1 MAGIVGYG
9 AHLPRHRIKVE
20 EIAKVWGA
28 DAPSYKKGLMLR
40 EKSVPPP
47 DMDTIT
53 LSVEAAKNA
62 FRRAGDI
69 NRDEIS
75 LLTTKFSE
83 QPFLGLPRVDVCVAA
98 KLQHAARCRPR
109 FRSCGQSYETIDP
122 RGRHCAWM
130 GQSQLP

>member
-53 LSVEAAKNA
+53 LSVEAARNA
-62 FRRAGDI
+62 RSAGGGSRTRSI
-69 NRDEIS
+69 SARFISARNRIR
-75 LLTTKFSE
+75 T
-83 QPFLGLPRVDVCVAA
+83 P
-98 KLQHAARCRPR
+98 
-109 FRSCGQSYETIDP
+109 
-122 RGRHCAWM
+122 
-130 GQSQLP
+130 